1 MMSKNPTTPSET
13 GRAET
18 STPGK
23 NPTRIDAIGAAM
35 RALTTITGSEFA
47 ERFGLRQKVD
57 RVTYEATKTGFKTL
71 GAATKSFK
79 KVSGGGAP
87 KRLPDAD
94 VETRS
99 DAFDLTLDD
108 EQKMIVETVRDFA
121 AEVIRPAAHDADA
134 SAEAPASLLER
145 SAEIGATML
154 NVPEEFEGIASER
167 GVVTNSLVAEALAY
181 GDMGLALPILAPSG
195 VATTLTQFG
204 SDAQ

>member
-1 MMSKNPTTPSET
+1 RPSREQLVMMSKNPTAPSTT

-23 NPTRIDAIGAAM
+23 NPARIDAIGAAM

-79 KVSGGGAP
+79 KVTGGGAP

-94 VETRS
+94 SEARP
-99 DAFDLTLDD
+99 DLFDLTLDED
-108 EQKMIVETVRDFA
+108 QQMISETVRDFST
-121 AEVIRPAAHDADA
+121 EVLRPAADDADHE
-134 SAEAPASLLER
+134 AEAPASLLER
-145 SAEIGATML
+145 SAE
-154 NVPEEFEGIASER
+154 
-167 GVVTNSLVAEALAY
+167 
-181 GDMGLALPILAPSG
+181 
-195 VATTLTQFG
+195 
-204 SDAQ
+204 